1 MNIRLHQLNPVIGDL
16 HYNKNLILEAMA
28 QAGRD
33 GADILM
39 LPELVTSGYPAMDLL
54 EREDFRNS
62 LYSINQ
68 EIIAA
73 SGKTAIIFGSI
84 TENNSKKGRPCF
96 NSAIVAQNG
105 KLLAEVRKALLPT
118 YDVFDELRY
127 FEPDF
132 NFEPVT
138 IHGIRFGITVCED
151 IWVNDSHIQYHYYGV
166 NPAMELAKK
175 GAQAILNLSASPF
188 TKHSPAGRVAM
199 LQNRA
204 KQVALPL
211 FYVSQTGA
219 NTELI
224 FDGDSVAINAKGNLI
239 ARAQRFSET
248 HIDID
253 LKEDGQI
260 NAISGGENLSQTPS
274 KPAAIF
280 EALVLGI
287 RDYLSKSKAAEKVI
301 LGLSGGLDSALVA
314 VLAKEALGAE
324 NVKAITMPSEFST
337 VGSVSDS
344 EKLAENLGIELLQIP
359 IKSIYDS
366 SVAVLAPYFEGTP
379 FNEAEENLQSR
390 IRGLLLMG
398 MANKFGYMLLNTG
411 NKSELAVGYCT
422 MYGDMAGGLAVLAD
436 VYKTEAYE
444 LCNWLNDEYYGREV
458 IPQHI
463 LLKAPSAELRPDQKD
478 SDSLPEY
485 AILDKILELYIDEQM
500 SREEI
505 IRHGLAENTVDAIIR
520 LVHINEFKRFQ
531 AAPGL
536 RISSK
541 AFGSGR
547 RWPVVQRWNGRQYMP
562 EKE

>member
-16 HYNKNLILEAMA
+16 HHNKNLILEAMA
-28 QAGRD
+28 QAGQA
-33 GADILM
+33 GADILI
-39 LPELVTSGYPAMDLL
+39 LPELITCGYPAMDLL
-54 EREDFRNS
+54 ERRTFRNS
-62 LYSINQ
+62 IYSINQ

-73 SGKTAIIFGSI
+73 SGKTAVIFGSI
-84 TENNSKKGRPCF
+84 TENSSGKGRPCY

-138 IHGIRFGITVCED
+138 INGMRFGVTVCED
-151 IWVNDSHIQYHYYGV
+151 IWVNDSHIQYHYYSV

-188 TKHSPAGRVAM
+188 TKHSPTGRVAM

-204 KQVALPL
+204 RQVALPL

-224 FDGDSVAINAKGNLI
+224 FDGDSVAINGAGDVV
-239 ARAQRFSET
+239 ARAQRFSESY
-248 HIDID
+248 IDIE
-253 LKEDGQI
+253 LNADGSLM
-260 NAISGGENLSQTPS
+260 AISGAEHLSQIPS
-274 KPAAIF
+274 KPAVIF

-287 RDYLSKSKAAEKVI
+287 RDYLSKTKAAEKVI

-314 VLAKEALGAE
+314 VLAREALGAG

-337 VGSVSDS
+337 EGSVSDS
-344 EKLAENLGIELLQIP
+344 VKLAGNLGIELLQIP

-366 SVAVLAPYFEGTP
+366 SLEALAPYFEGTP

-390 IRGLLLMG
+390 IRGMLLMG

-444 LCNWLNDEYYGREV
+444 LCHWLNDEYYGREV
-458 IPQHI
+458 IPQNI
-463 LLKAPSAELRPDQKD
+463 LTKAPSAELRPGQKD

-485 AILDKILELYIDEQM
+485 AILDKILELYIDEQK

-505 IRHGLAENTVDAIIR
+505 IEYGLAANTVDAVLR
-520 LVHINEFKRFQ
+520 LVHLNEFKRFQ

-547 RWPVVQRWNGRQYMP
+547 RWPVVQRWNGLTNMP
-562 EKE
+562 KKD